1 MQEANVESQ
10 TSAAGKQKILLSVM
24 EALLETQPALE
35 RLVQETD
42 RETTNSQQD
51 LTPDNRDGVE
61 KGPEEREEEAIM
73 LQTLLHRLQ
82 ATLLAI
88 YKLQAAKTPKKGKE
102 AAEGLAPGLLVK
114 NLYAESLKIGDKSA
128 ASILR
133 LLQDINKQLSHIRA
147 Q

>member
-51 LTPDNRDGVE
+51 LTPDNREGVE

-88 YKLQAAKTPKKGKE
+88 YKLQAARTPKKGKE
-102 AAEGLAPGLLVK
+102 AAEGPVPGLLVK

>member
-102 AAEGLAPGLLVK
+102 AAEGPPQ
-114 NLYAESLKIGDKSA
+114 
-128 ASILR
+128 AS
-133 LLQDINKQLSHIRA
+133 
-147 Q
+147 

>member
-88 YKLQAAKTPKKGKE
+88 YKLQAARTPKKGKE
-102 AAEGLAPGLLVK
+102 AAEGPVPGLLVK